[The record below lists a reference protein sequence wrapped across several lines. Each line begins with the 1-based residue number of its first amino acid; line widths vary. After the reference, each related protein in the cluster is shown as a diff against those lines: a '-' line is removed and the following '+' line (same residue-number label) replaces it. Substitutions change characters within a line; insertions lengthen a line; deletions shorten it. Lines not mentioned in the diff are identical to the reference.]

1 MSKYQ
6 YQDISE
12 LRSRILAEIEQYY
25 AVRNDTIMRDTVEF
39 QAGQFS
45 DMLDHVLAQVEH
57 ETA

>member
-12 LRSRILAEIEQYY
+12 LRSRMLAEIEQYY
-25 AVRNDTIMRDTVEF
+25 HCRNDTIMRGHVEF
-39 QAGQFS
+39 QQEQFS
-45 DMLDHVLAQVEH
+45 TMLDHVLAQVEQ

>member
-12 LRSRILAEIEQYY
+12 LRMRILAEIEQYY
-25 AVRNDTIMRDTVEF
+25 AVRNDTMLRGQVEF
-39 QAGQFS
+39 QEGQFS
-45 DMLDHVLAQVEH
+45 DMLDNVLAQVEQ

>member
-25 AVRNDTIMRDTVEF
+25 AVRNDTIMRDHVEF
-39 QAGQFS
+39 QEGQFS
-45 DMLDHVLAQVEH
+45 DMLDNVLAQVEY